1 MKKFVFVTQEDCY
14 NKLVVDTTFDS
25 AVYHHVDETDLMLF
39 IFDVD
44 MTNEQFEQYYLDF
57 YKHLEYDDLF
67 INHHESSVEYNDEI
81 VRLMNDKVNNKFVLY
96 QK

>member
-25 AVYHHVDETDLMLF
+25 SVYYHVDESDLMLF
-39 IFDVD
+39 IFDED
-44 MTNEQFEQYYLDF
+44 MSNEEFEQHYKEF
-57 YKHLEYDDLF
+57 YKHLDFELF
-67 INHHESSVEYNDEI
+67 INHNEPKSEYNDEI
-81 VRLMNDKVNNKFVLY
+81 LRLMSDEVNKKFVLY